1 MKLTIS
7 ALLLTSVVLSPLACA
22 NNHTVTLGYAQSKLQ
37 DFKDIKGAN
46 LKYRYEWDSPLSV
59 IGSLTYMTGK
69 ENYYDSE
76 DVSRFYQNI
85 ETYDTVNSNTKI
97 KYYSLAAGPAYRV
110 NSYFSVYGLV
120 GVNYTKADSN
130 ATWKLNGVTYHKDDS
145 SESATS
151 LMYGAGIQINPI
163 ENIAIDLGYE
173 GTRVKSGDYSYSVNG
188 FNIGVGY
195 RF

>member
-22 NNHTVTLGYAQSKLQ
+22 SNHTVTLGYAQSKMQ

-69 ENYYDSE
+69 EDYHDNENVGTNATLD
-76 DVSRFYQNI
+76 
-85 ETYDTVNSNTKI
+85 VNSKV
-97 KYYSLAAGPAYRV
+97 KYYSLSAGPAYRI
-110 NSYFSVYGLV
+110 NNYISVYGLV
-120 GVNYTKADSN
+120 GVNYTKADDN
-130 ATWKLNGVTYHKDDS
+130 AVWKYKGEAFQKDDYS
-145 SESATS
+145 GNTTS

-173 GTRVKSGDYSYSVNG
+173 GTRVKFGDQSYSVNG